1 MSSATKAAC
10 ALASLLLVAG
20 CGKNGGA
27 SGCEGLTL
35 DGAVDGMAGRFV
47 SVRVTNASDSP
58 ELVTVSVVS
67 PQGQTVGSDGPFR
80 VSAKD
85 TVERDRIAYIPQSH
99 ADSFEALKGEGWS
112 FPMKCQ

>member
-1 MSSATKAAC
+1 MSSATKAVC

-35 DGAVDGMAGRFV
+35 DGAVSGIVGRYV
-47 SVRVTNASDSP
+47 SVRVTNASDNP

-67 PQGQTVGSDGPFR
+67 PQGQTQVADGPFR

-85 TVERDRIAYIPQSH
+85 AVVRRQIAYIQHSQ

>member
-1 MSSATKAAC
+1 MKNGIKAAC
-10 ALASLLLVAG
+10 ALTSLLLVAG

-27 SGCEGLTL
+27 SGCEGLTM
-35 DGAVDGMAGRFV
+35 DGQLSGIVGRYV

-58 ELVTVSVVS
+58 ELVTISVVS
-67 PQGQTVGSDGPFR
+67 PQGQTQLTDGPFR

-85 TVERDRIAYIPQSH
+85 AVIRQQIAFIPHSH
-99 ADSFEALKGEGWS
+99 ADSFEALKAEGWS